1 MPADADGEVR
11 RTHAAARLVA
21 QEALHDPVLERVEG
35 DDGEPAA
42 RSEHPH
48 RIRKRRLERAELV
61 VHGNPQSLED
71 ALGRMAV
78 PEARRVGM
86 APLITSTSSPV
97 RVIACFLRVRPIAR
111 AIWVA

>member
-1 MPADADGEVR
+1 MTADADGEVR

-21 QEALHDPVLERVEG
+21 HEPLHDPVLERVEG

-42 RSEHPH
+42 RSKHPH

-61 VHGNPQSLED
+61 VHGDPQSLED
-71 ALGRMAV
+71 TPGGMAV
-78 PEARRVGM
+78 PEPAGVGM

-111 AIWVA
+111 AICVA